1 MLPLGAQIDNA
12 PEQPWD
18 FPVGTLL
25 FKTFSFFE
33 ASGQTRPTET
43 RLMRRMEDGDWDYG
57 VWLWNEAGDDADLLE
72 IKKTLPVT
80 VTGSVPLV
88 TDSPLAIQGPLT
100 VNGDVRTQAKLSGI
114 DTPVSIQAV
123 TVDGSISVKEA
134 IRIDGKVNVDGE
146 VNVDG
151 GVKAKVRL

>member
-1 MLPLGAQIDNA
+1 MAYRWPAAVVVSSLVVAAALSGLAWVALRVLSRPIPIAIEGGLQVDKLVLPPTVTINA
-12 PEQPWD
+12 
-18 FPVGTLL
+18 T
-25 FKTFSFFE
+25 S
-33 ASGQTRPTET
+33 A
-43 RLMRRMEDGDWDYG
+43 
-57 VWLWNEAGDDADLLE
+57 
-72 IKKTLPVT
+72 LPVT

-134 IRIDGKVNVDGE
+134 IRIDGKVNVDG
-146 VNVDG
+146 